1 MKQHSDLV
9 IFQTKSGALELKGD
23 YQHETIWATQ
33 AQMAQMFG
41 VNPQAITKHIKNIY
55 TEKELAKS
63 STCSKMEQV
72 KLEGKRKIHR
82 TIYTYNLDVMISVG
96 YRINSNTGT
105 KFRQWATKTLREH
118 ITKGFT
124 VNRSRIKSNYQI
136 FIKAV
141 DDVKALLPHH
151 LESAKPIT
159 ELIKSFARTWLSLDA
174 YDKSSLPS
182 EGATKQNVEIT
193 TEELATQITTLKT
206 SLLSKNQATHLF
218 ATERGNNLI
227 EGIVGNVF
235 QSFNNRDVYPT
246 IELKAAHLLYFIVKN
261 HPFIDG
267 NKRSG
272 ALAFIWFLNKAGILD
287 IQKLSPEAITAI
299 TLLVAES
306 QSSEKDRV
314 IGLIVMLLS

>member
-33 AQMAQMFG
+33 AQISQIFSIDRTVA
-41 VNPQAITKHIKNIY
+41 TRHINNILHAEEVD
-55 TEKELAKS
+55 EKSNVQKMHFAHSDKPISMYSLDIILA
-63 STCSKMEQV
+63 
-72 KLEGKRKIHR
+72 
-82 TIYTYNLDVMISVG
+82 VG
-96 YRINSNTGT
+96 YRANSS
-105 KFRQWATKTLREH
+105 KAIQFRQWATKTLREH

-124 VNRSRIKSNYQI
+124 INRSRVKSNYQI

-193 TEELATQITTLKT
+193 TEELSTQITTLKT

>member
-33 AQMAQMFG
+33 AQISQIFSIDRTVATRHI
-41 VNPQAITKHIKNIY
+41 NNILQAKEIN
-55 TEKELAKS
+55 EKSNVQKMHFAHSDKPISMYSLDIILA
-63 STCSKMEQV
+63 
-72 KLEGKRKIHR
+72 
-82 TIYTYNLDVMISVG
+82 VG
-96 YRINSNTGT
+96 YRANSS
-105 KFRQWATKTLREH
+105 KAIQFRQWATKTLREH

-124 VNRSRIKSNYQI
+124 INRSRVKSNYQI

-193 TEELATQITTLKT
+193 TEELSTQITTLKT

-235 QSFNNRDVYPT
+235 QSINNRDVYPT